1 MAFKIHVNEITE
13 NPAFKEED
21 IAQMAF
27 YVKKTLH
34 RYLEV
39 VNNGYLHAESLFKD
53 PESGSDM
60 DVAPFQPENTKHIQ

>member
-53 PESGSDM
+53 P
-60 DVAPFQPENTKHIQ
+60 